1 MYVMS
6 SLPPHQQSIAGGIF
20 NTITKVCAAVGLGIS
35 TSIYN
40 AESTGTAALQTGIK
54 PYRSIFWFCVA
65 SAGAGILFVPFLTL
79 GTQGGKQ
86 DGGDGTREGNLKVG
100 NVVEK
105 GNTRDLGEEVRSV
118 DVDVDRT
125 SVKDAKADGGE
136 KMN

>member
-1 MYVMS
+1 M
-6 SLPPHQQSIAGGIF
+6 
-20 NTITKVCAAVGLGIS
+20 
-35 TSIYN
+35 
-40 AESTGTAALQTGIK
+40 
-54 PYRSIFWFCVA
+54 
-65 SAGAGILFVPFLTL
+65 FVPFLTL